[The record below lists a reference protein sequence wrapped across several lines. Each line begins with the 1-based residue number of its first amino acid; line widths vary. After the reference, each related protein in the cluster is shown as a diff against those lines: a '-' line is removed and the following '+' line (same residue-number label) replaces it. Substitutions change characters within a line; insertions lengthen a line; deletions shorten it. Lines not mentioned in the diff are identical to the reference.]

1 MAQKLDM
8 LQDSQKEKKKL
19 QNRRFLQHKTK
30 SIAKRYSEQLKK
42 EKRAISLVEKL
53 ARDLNRHLITEDAVQ
68 IAGKLINGKELP

>member
-1 MAQKLDM
+1 M
-8 LQDSQKEKKKL
+8 
-19 QNRRFLQHKTK
+19 QHKTK